1 MTGTRR
7 TLTALTCG
15 TALVAA
21 TVGSGATA
29 AAHNPGNEGDLAHR
43 TAQQISDDAV
53 HELLAARSLRLRSA
67 TSTDPTR
74 LDLTLDRDGNC
85 AGHITKGPLGRVDLV
100 KRGKNVWVKPDA
112 AFWKSQFPG
121 GDGTAAARAYGGRFL
136 HGTTDDDFLQR
147 LTAACDLNGFQQAV
161 ATPESSSPPDSP
173 PQSPSFTLT
182 KGRPTTEEGT
192 PVLPVTKKAGGAA
205 QTVYVAIEGR
215 HYPRKLVTEID
226 GETGTIQLS
235 DYDRPVPSHTPDPG
249 ATTDISVLEGPVQ
262 SV

>member
-21 TVGSGATA
+21 TVTGGATA
-29 AAHNPGNEGDLAHR
+29 AADDTGGEGDLANR

-53 HELLAARSLRLRSA
+53 HELLAAKSLRLRSA

-85 AGHITKGPLGRVDLV
+85 AGHISKGPLGRVDLV
-100 KRGKNVWVKPDA
+100 KRGKDVWMKPDA

-121 GDGTAAARAYGGRFL
+121 EEGSADARAYQGRFL

-147 LTAACDLNGFQQAV
+147 LTAACDLRGFQRQLA
-161 ATPESSSPPDSP
+161 APDTSSPPDSP
-173 PQSPSFTLT
+173 SPSFTLT

-192 PVLPVTKKAGGAA
+192 RVLPVTKKGGGAA

-226 GETGTIQLS
+226 GETGTIQLG
-235 DYDRPVPSHTPDPG
+235 DYDRPVPSRTPDPG